1 MSVYTDGVHLIADS
15 LDELHAFAGKMRFPK
30 SWFQNK
36 KREHPHYDLT
46 TTRAAYRAISFGAIL
61 VDSKELITIMRRVEG
76 GIDEVFQL

>member
-1 MSVYTDGVHLIADS
+1 MSVYTDGTHLIADS
-15 LDELHAFAGKMRFPK
+15 SEELQAFARKMRFPK

-46 TTRAAYRAISFGAIL
+46 TIRAMHRAISFGAIL

-76 GIDEVFQL
+76 RAK